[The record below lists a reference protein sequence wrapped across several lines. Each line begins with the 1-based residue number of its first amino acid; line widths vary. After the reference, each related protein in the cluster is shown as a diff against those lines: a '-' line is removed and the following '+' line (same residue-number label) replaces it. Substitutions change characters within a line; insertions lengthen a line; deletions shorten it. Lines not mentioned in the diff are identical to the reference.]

1 MIRPHLPR
9 RRFLQGA
16 ASLLAARP
24 SGSTCLPRP
33 TDIRIIDVQ
42 WRYQEV
48 AYRTPYKFGGVPVN
62 RATLLHTLI
71 TVRGRDGRTATG
83 TGSMPLGN
91 VWAFPSQTLPPA
103 ATLQLMRRLADRL
116 GELLRDFQDFGHPI
130 ELYHRLLPSFLD
142 QARTVSPLL
151 PKLATLVCAS
161 PFDAA
166 LHDAYGHLH
175 SRSCYQ
181 TYNFPWLNR
190 PLGGYLVSDSAQGGP
205 GWQEW
210 QEWKRVGAERPRRW
224 LWVFHSVGGMDVVKA
239 EGGGQ
244 RIGDGGPEN
253 LREWIERDGLTHLKI
268 KLQGEDLR
276 WDIERV
282 VEVDRE
288 AWEARPKVEWRY
300 CVDFNERCPDVEY
313 VLEFLRKVR
322 ERSPR
327 GFERILYLEQPTARD
342 LWANRGNKMQAAA
355 KLRPIVV
362 DESLVDLESLEL
374 AREMGYTGV
383 ALKAC
388 KGQSHTIL
396 MATAARRYGMF
407 LTVQDLTC
415 PGASLIHSV
424 GIAAHVPGVVG
435 IEANARQY
443 MPAASE
449 GWADQYPGI
458 FRVRGGKIST
468 DQLHGYG
475 LSTRSANAPAR
486 LW

>member
-1 MIRPHLPR
+1 
-9 RRFLQGA
+9 
-16 ASLLAARP
+16 
-24 SGSTCLPRP
+24 
-33 TDIRIIDVQ
+33 
-42 WRYQEV
+42 
-48 AYRTPYKFGGVPVN
+48 
-62 RATLLHTLI
+62 
-71 TVRGRDGRTATG
+71 
-83 TGSMPLGN
+83 
-91 VWAFPSQTLPPA
+91 
-103 ATLQLMRRLADRL
+103 
-116 GELLRDFQDFGHPI
+116 
-130 ELYHRLLPSFLD
+130 
-142 QARTVSPLL
+142 
-151 PKLATLVCAS
+151 
-161 PFDAA
+161 
-166 LHDAYGHLH
+166 
-175 SRSCYQ
+175 
-181 TYNFPWLNR
+181 
-190 PLGGYLVSDSAQGGP
+190 
-205 GWQEW
+205 
-210 QEWKRVGAERPRRW
+210 
-224 LWVFHSVGGMDVVKA
+224 MDVVKA
-239 EGGGQ
+239 ESGGR

-282 VEVDRE
+282 VEVDRV
-288 AWEARPKVEWRY
+288 AWEARPKAEWQY

-322 ERSPR
+322 ERSPQ

-342 LWANRGNKMQAAA
+342 LSANRGNKMQAAS
-355 KLRPIVV
+355 KMRPIVV

-458 FRVRGGKIST
+458 FRVRGGKIRT
-468 DQLHGYG
+468 DQLRGHG
-475 LSTRSANAPAR
+475 LSTRLAGTPAG
-486 LW
+486 LG

>member
-1 MIRPHLPR
+1 MNRPGIPR

-16 ASLLAARP
+16 TCLLAGRRVDP
-24 SGSTCLPRP
+24 TCLPRP

-48 AYRTPYKFGGVPVN
+48 AYRTPYKFGGVPVD

-71 TVRGRDGRTATG
+71 TVRGRDGRTASG

-116 GELLRDFQDFGHPI
+116 GELLRHFQDFGHPI

-142 QARTVSPLL
+142 QARAVSPLL

-175 SRSCYQ
+175 FRSCYQ
-181 TYNFPWLNR
+181 TYNSPWLNR
-190 PLGGYLVSDSAQGGP
+190 PLGGYLDSPEGGP
-205 GWQEW
+205 EWKGW

-224 LWVFHSVGGMDVVKA
+224 LWVFHSVGGMDIVKA

-342 LWANRGNKMQAAA
+342 LSANRGNKMQAAA

-449 GWADQYPGI
+449 GWVDQHPGI
-458 FRVRGGKIST
+458 FRVRGGKITT
-468 DQLHGYG
+468 DQLRGYR
-475 LSTRSANAPAR
+475 LSTRSANAPPR
-486 LW
+486 LE

>member
-1 MIRPHLPR
+1 MSRPLLSRRHFLLGTASHLAGR
-9 RRFLQGA
+9 R
-16 ASLLAARP
+16 SNP
-24 SGSTCLPRP
+24 TYLPRP
-33 TDIRIIDVQ
+33 TDIRIVDVQ

-48 AYRTPYKFGGVPVN
+48 AYRTPYKFGGVPVD
-62 RATLLHTLI
+62 RATLLHTLV

-83 TGSMPLGN
+83 SGSMPLGN

-103 ATLQLMRRLADRL
+103 TTLQLMRRLSDRL

-130 ELYHRLLPSFLD
+130 ELNHRLLPSFLD
-142 QARTVSPLL
+142 QARGVSPLL

-181 TYNFPWLNR
+181 TYNSPWLNR
-190 PLGGYLVSDSAQGGP
+190 PLGGYLSPDSPAN
-205 GWQEW
+205 WQEW
-210 QEWKRVGAERPRRW
+210 EGWRQVGAERPRRW

-239 EGGGQ
+239 ESGGR

-282 VEVDRE
+282 VEVDRV
-288 AWEARPKVEWRY
+288 AWEARPKAEWQY

-322 ERSPR
+322 ERSPQ

-342 LWANRGNKMQAAA
+342 LSANRRNKMQAAS
-355 KLRPIVV
+355 KMRPIVV

-458 FRVRGGKIST
+458 FRVRGGKIRT
-468 DQLHGYG
+468 DQLRGHG
-475 LSTRSANAPAR
+475 LSTRLAGTPAG
-486 LW
+486 LG

>member
-1 MIRPHLPR
+1 MSRPLLSRRHFLLGTASHLAGR
-9 RRFLQGA
+9 R
-16 ASLLAARP
+16 SNP
-24 SGSTCLPRP
+24 TYLPRP
-33 TDIRIIDVQ
+33 TDIRIVDVQ

-48 AYRTPYKFGGVPVN
+48 AYRTPYKFGGVPVD
-62 RATLLHTLI
+62 RATLLHTLV

-83 TGSMPLGN
+83 SGSMPLGN

-103 ATLQLMRRLADRL
+103 TTLQLMRQLSDRL

-130 ELYHRLLPSFLD
+130 ELNHRLLPSFLD
-142 QARTVSPLL
+142 QARGVSPLL

-181 TYNFPWLNR
+181 TYNSPWLNR
-190 PLGGYLVSDSAQGGP
+190 PLGSYLSPDSPANWQGWE
-205 GWQEW
+205 GWRQ
-210 QEWKRVGAERPRRW
+210 VGAERPRRW
-224 LWVFHSVGGMDVVKA
+224 LWVFHSVGGVDVVKA
-239 EGGGQ
+239 ESGGR

-282 VEVDRE
+282 VEVDRV
-288 AWEARPKVEWRY
+288 ALEARPKAEWQY

-322 ERSPR
+322 ERSPQ

-342 LWANRGNKMQAAA
+342 LSANRGNKMQAAS
-355 KLRPIVV
+355 KMRPIVV

-458 FRVRGGKIST
+458 FRVRGGKIRT
-468 DQLHGYG
+468 DQLRGHG
-475 LSTRSANAPAR
+475 LSTRLAGTPAG
-486 LW
+486 LG

>member
-1 MIRPHLPR
+1 MSRPLLSRRHFLLGTASHLAGR
-9 RRFLQGA
+9 R
-16 ASLLAARP
+16 SNP
-24 SGSTCLPRP
+24 TYLPRP
-33 TDIRIIDVQ
+33 TDIRIVDVQ

-48 AYRTPYKFGGVPVN
+48 AYRTPYKFGGVPVD
-62 RATLLHTLI
+62 RATLLHTLV

-83 TGSMPLGN
+83 SGSMPLGN

-103 ATLQLMRRLADRL
+103 TTLQLMRRLSDRL

-130 ELYHRLLPSFLD
+130 ELNHRLLPSFLD
-142 QARTVSPLL
+142 QARGVSPLL

-181 TYNFPWLNR
+181 TYNSPWLNR
-190 PLGGYLVSDSAQGGP
+190 PLGGYLSPDSPAN
-205 GWQEW
+205 WQEW
-210 QEWKRVGAERPRRW
+210 EGWRQVGAERPRRW
-224 LWVFHSVGGMDVVKA
+224 LWVFHSVGGVDVVKA
-239 EGGGQ
+239 EIGGR

-253 LREWIERDGLTHLKI
+253 LREWIERDGLTRLKI

-282 VEVDRE
+282 VEVDRV
-288 AWEARPKVEWRY
+288 AWEARPKAEWQY

-322 ERSPR
+322 ERSPQ

-342 LWANRGNKMQAAA
+342 LSANRGNKMQAAS
-355 KLRPIVV
+355 KMRPIVV

-458 FRVRGGKIST
+458 FRVRGGKIRT
-468 DQLHGYG
+468 DQLRGHG
-475 LSTRSANAPAR
+475 LSTRLAGTPAG
-486 LW
+486 LG

>member
-1 MIRPHLPR
+1 MNRPGLPR

-24 SGSTCLPRP
+24 SGSTSLPRP
-33 TDIRIIDVQ
+33 TDIQIVDLQ

-48 AYRTPYKFGGVPVN
+48 AYRTPYKFGGVPVD

-71 TVRGRDGRTATG
+71 TVRGRDGRKATG
-83 TGSMPLGN
+83 MGSMPLGN
-91 VWAFPSQTLPPA
+91 VWAFPSQTLAPA

-116 GELLRDFQDFGHPI
+116 AELLRHFQDFGHPI

-142 QARTVSPLL
+142 QARAVSPLL

-181 TYNFPWLNR
+181 TYNLPWLNR
-190 PLGGYLVSDSAQGGP
+190 PLGGYLDSPQ
-205 GWQEW
+205 GWQGW

-239 EGGGQ
+239 ESGGP
-244 RIGDGGPEN
+244 RIGDGGPED

-268 KLQGEDLR
+268 KLQGEDLQ

-282 VEVDRE
+282 VEVDRV
-288 AWEARPKVEWRY
+288 AWETRPRAEWRY

-342 LWANRGNKMQAAA
+342 LTANRGNKMQAAA

-362 DESLVDLESLEL
+362 DESLVDVESLEL

-396 MATAARRYGMF
+396 MAAAARRYGMF

-449 GWADQYPGI
+449 GWVDQYPGI
-458 FRVRGGKIST
+458 FRVRGGKITT
-468 DQLHGYG
+468 DQLRGYG